1 MNVVLSKLNPKN
13 WLASIKRGLAA
24 LRPTTVAGWLTWASL
39 LFLIGFTVNVSLYR
53 VPALGICTG
62 YLIPEIILVSI
73 LFRRL
78 KMPWTVVLAS
88 AVSLVIYMVYFSY
101 TEHFERTFDTKHQLI
116 YVQYIADHF
125 RVPSSSHCFVC
136 HHPPMFYA
144 GGAVFYNLFRSLT
157 LGDPARGVQVWGHLC
172 HLLFLVYGVML
183 LSRFFKRPSTLGLGT
198 LIIGLFPYSVINSVR
213 AHNDVL
219 FDAMY
224 IVGLYYIVVW
234 YQTRTLKD
242 FVLATVFA
250 GLCVATKMNGVA
262 LPMTL
267 GIALLYHLW
276 THRRALSRREI
287 WAPMLCL
294 VALAGA
300 LAIYMGTREPV
311 LRKGEKADAAQ
322 DAPLGQRILGSAFNI
337 GTSIWVENSAARY
350 LYLDM
355 DSYKEDPFV
364 YSDKDVGG
372 RQWHLNHVLKSS
384 IFITRSK
391 APDGET
397 GYVMNQNLAEIMD
410 WLLLVMLGALTAGAL
425 SSKTT
430 SLAKYLIIWLNS
442 ACLIALSF
450 AFKAVVPSTF
460 HADFRFIFPVTVSS
474 TVLLGL
480 LLERW
485 RAQSLVAYPLLR
497 YATWAFAAIS
507 AIYFIPKAEWSAR
520 FFAAKGSVDKK
531 LADLAT
537 IVPEKTAWNK
547 KGNTIIPD
555 QYQLVVTVD
564 PPADKIGGI
573 ELTVDNNDK
582 YQITVESG
590 SGLRHLVVGPHT
602 DSKFSGVALYKPAF
616 DKPVSGVKKITVR
629 PISGDASYSVGHLI
643 LTPSDADPLDD

>member
-13 WLASIKRGLAA
+13 WLPAIKRGLLA
-24 LRPTTVAGWLTWASL
+24 LKPTSIAGWLTWASV

-53 VPALGICTG
+53 VPTLGVCLG
-62 YLIPEIILVSI
+62 YLIPEIILVSV
-73 LFRRL
+73 LLRQL

-88 AVSLVIYMVYFSY
+88 AVSLIIYMVYFSY

-116 YVQYIADHF
+116 YVKYIADNF

-144 GGAVFYNLFRSLT
+144 GGAVFYNLFRSLN
-157 LGDPARGVQVWGHLC
+157 LGDAARGVQVWGHLC
-172 HLLFLVYGVML
+172 HVVFLIYGILL
-183 LSRFFKRPSTLGLGT
+183 LSRFFKKSSTLGLGT
-198 LIIGLFPYSVINSVR
+198 MMIGLFPYSVINSVR

-219 FDAMY
+219 FDATY
-224 IVGLYYIVVW
+224 VIGLYYIVVW
-234 YQTRTLKD
+234 FQTRTLKH
-242 FVLATVFA
+242 FYWATFFA
-250 GLCVATKMNGVA
+250 GVCVATKMNGVA

-276 THRRALSRREI
+276 THRKALSRREI
-287 WAPMLCL
+287 WAPMFCL

-300 LAIYMGTREPV
+300 LAIYMSTREPV
-311 LRKGEKADAAQ
+311 LRKGEKEDAAQ

-355 DSYKEDPFV
+355 ASYQEDPFV

-397 GYVMNQNLAEIMD
+397 GYVMNQNLAEILD
-410 WLLLVMLGALTAGAL
+410 WLLLVLLGALTLGGL
-425 SSKTT
+425 TSKTHH
-430 SLAKYLIIWLNS
+430 LGKYLIIWLNS
-442 ACLIALSF
+442 ATLIALSF

-480 LLERW
+480 VLERW

-497 YATWAFAAIS
+497 YATWAFTAIS
-507 AIYFIPKAEWSAR
+507 ALYFIPKAEWSAR

-531 LADLAT
+531 LSDLAT
-537 IVPEKTAWNK
+537 IVPEKTTWNK

-555 QYQLVVTVD
+555 QFQLVVTVD
-564 PPADKIGGI
+564 PPVDKVGGI

-590 SGLRHLVVGPHT
+590 SGLRHLVVGPHS
-602 DSKFSGVALYKPAF
+602 DSKFSGVALYKPVF
-616 DKPVSGVKKITVR
+616 DKPISGVKKITVR
-629 PISGDASYSVGHLI
+629 PISGDASYSVGHLV
-643 LTPSDADPLDD
+643 LTQSDADPLDD

>member
-1 MNVVLSKLNPKN
+1 MILLSNLHPKS
-13 WLASIKRGLAA
+13 WPGAMKRGVLA
-24 LRPTTVAGWLTWASL
+24 LKPTSVAGWLTWASV
-39 LFLIGFTVNVSLYR
+39 LFLVGFTINVSLYR
-53 VPALGICTG
+53 VPQAGICIG
-62 YLIPEIILVSI
+62 YLIPEIILISV
-73 LFRRL
+73 LLRRL
-78 KMPWTVVLAS
+78 KMPWTVVMAS
-88 AVSLVIYMVYFSY
+88 ALSLIIYMVYFSY

-116 YVQYIADHF
+116 YVKYIADNF

-144 GGAVFYNLFRSLT
+144 GGAVFYNLFRGLN
-157 LGDPARGVQVWGHLC
+157 LGDAARGVQVWGHIC
-172 HLLFLVYGVML
+172 HVVFLIYGILL
-183 LSRFFKRPSTLGLGT
+183 LSRFFKKSSTLGLGT
-198 LIIGLFPYSVINSVR
+198 MMIGLFPYSVINSVR

-219 FDAMY
+219 FDATY

-242 FVLATVFA
+242 FYLATIFA
-250 GLCVATKMNGVA
+250 GVCVATKMNGVA

-267 GIALLYHLW
+267 GLALLYHLW
-276 THRRALSRREI
+276 THRNRLSRREI
-287 WAPMLCL
+287 WAPMLAL

-311 LRKGEKADAAQ
+311 LRKGQKEDAAQ

-355 DSYKEDPFV
+355 PSYKEDPYV

-372 RQWHLNHVLKSS
+372 RQWHLNHVIKSAT
-384 IFITRSK
+384 FITRSK

-397 GYVMNQNLAEIMD
+397 GYVMNQNLAEVLN
-410 WLLLVMLGALTAGAL
+410 WLLLVMLGALSVGAL
-425 SSKTT
+425 TSKTHT
-430 SLAKYLIIWLNS
+430 LGKYLIVWLNS

-485 RAQSLVAYPLLR
+485 RAQHLVAYPMLR
-497 YATWAFAAIS
+497 YATWLFTGIS
-507 AIYFIPKAEWSAR
+507 ALYFVPKAEWSAR
-520 FFAAKGSVDKK
+520 FFSAKGTVEKK
-531 LADLAT
+531 LSELAT
-537 IVPEKTAWNK
+537 VVPEKTTWNK

-555 QYQLVVTVD
+555 QFQLVITVD
-564 PPADKIGGI
+564 PPVDKIGGI

-582 YQITVESG
+582 YQITVDSA
-590 SGLRHLVVGPHT
+590 SGLRHLVVGPHP
-602 DSKFSGVALYKPAF
+602 DPKFAGVALYKPVF
-616 DKPVSGVKKITVR
+616 DKPISGVKKITIR
-629 PISGDASYSVGHLI
+629 PISGDASYSVGHLL
-643 LTPSDADPLDD
+643 LTPTDADPLDD